1 LLIPF
6 NKFFFL
12 SLYKMVKGIKLKSVV
27 RSAKAGKK
35 WDFIFIR
42 DNGRTFTR
50 SVGDN
55 SMEDFTQ
62 HHDTKRRAN
71 YRSRH
76 AKDLKTGD
84 PTRAGF
90 ISYYCLWGNST
101 SIRENIASYKSR
113 FGL

>member
-1 LLIPF
+1 
-6 NKFFFL
+6 
-12 SLYKMVKGIKLKSVV
+12 MVQGVKLKSVV
-27 RSAKAGKK
+27 RSKKAGKK

-50 SVGDN
+50 SIGDS

-62 HHDTKRRAN
+62 HKDTQRRAN

-76 AKDLKTGD
+76 SKDLGTGD

-90 ISYYCLWGNST
+90 ISYYVLWGNS
-101 SIRENIASYKSR
+101 SSFRDNLASYKSR